1 LPRKLTSSSAG
12 MATTSTMEESLLAT
26 VEHDLDRR
34 GGRSV
39 KKALARAWKSSLFII
54 GVEVAERMTYYGI
67 ASNLITYLTDVLHQ
81 STATAATNVNIW
93 SGVTSTL
100 PFLGAFLADAYWG
113 RYRTIVASSFVY
125 LLGLILL
132 TVSVSLKFL
141 RPPPCIYTSSSCP
154 EATPVQ
160 NGLFFCSLYLIALG
174 TGGHKPCI
182 EAFGADQF
190 DGEDPEE
197 RRYRSSFFNWWYF
210 GQCFGALIAL
220 SVLLY
225 IEDYIG
231 WGVGFGI
238 PTVAMA
244 LALSLFLY
252 GSKFYRHQVILSSP
266 FMGRKTVSDT
276 EVGKSLVNRSRT
288 KLSHTDQ
295 FRSLDKGCLEKSAH
309 DTVLSAKEV
318 NLFARLIP
326 IWVTCL
332 MYGVVF
338 AQCSTFFTKQGSTM
352 DRKIIEHIEIP
363 PASLQCFIALSILVL
378 VPVYDWILVPL
389 AKKFTGLEHGI
400 TVLQRV
406 GFGIFFSVL
415 AMVVAALTELKR
427 LKVAKD
433 NDLVNLPNATIP
445 MTIFWLLPQYIL
457 YGISEVLAMVGMQE
471 YFYDQMPNRMRSLGI
486 AVFLS
491 VLGIGSFLSGII
503 ISIVDEISSRSKEG
517 SWFQDNLNRAHLDY
531 FYWLLAALSALNLCT
546 YIYFSSCRNGT
557 KSEESISGYE
567 EVVS

>member
-1 LPRKLTSSSAG
+1 MPSKLTSSSAG
-12 MATTSTMEESLLAT
+12 MATVSGMEESLLAT
-26 VEHDLDRR
+26 SEHDLNRR
-34 GGRSV
+34 GGRPV
-39 KKALARAWKSSLFII
+39 NKALATARKSSLFII
-54 GVEVAERMTYYGI
+54 GVEVAERMSYYGI
-67 ASNLITYLTDVLHQ
+67 GSNLIIYLTNVLHQ
-81 STATAATNVNIW
+81 STATAAKNVNIW
-93 SGVTSTL
+93 SGVTATL

-113 RYRTIVASSFVY
+113 RYRTIVASSIVY
-125 LLGLILL
+125 LLGLTLL
-132 TVSVSLKFL
+132 TASVSFKFL
-141 RPPPCIYTSSSCP
+141 RPPPCIYTSSSCS

-197 RRYRSSFFNWWYF
+197 NRYRSSFFNWWYF

-225 IEDYIG
+225 VEDYIG

-252 GSKFYRHQVILSSP
+252 GSKFYRHQVIFSSP
-266 FMGRKTVSDT
+266 LNGQKTVLDT
-276 EVGKSLVNRSRT
+276 EVGELLVNKSRT
-288 KLSHTDQ
+288 KLTHTDQ
-295 FRSLDKGCLEKSAH
+295 FRSLDKGCPEKSAH

-352 DRKIIEHIEIP
+352 DRKIIGHIEIS

-378 VPVYDWILVPL
+378 VPVYDWFFVPL
-389 AKKFTGLEHGI
+389 AKTFTGLEHGI

-406 GFGIFFSVL
+406 GFGIFVSVL

-433 NDLVNLPNATIP
+433 NGLVDLPTATIP

-457 YGISEVLAMVGMQE
+457 YGISEVFAMVGMQE

-491 VLGIGSFLSGII
+491 VLGIGSFLSGIV

-517 SWFQDNLNRAHLDY
+517 SWFQDNLNTAHLDY
-531 FYWLLAALSALNLCT
+531 FYWLLAALSALNLCL
-546 YIYFSSCRNGT
+546 YIYFSSCCNVT
-557 KSEESISGYE
+557 KSEERIFVYE
-567 EVVS
+567 EVVN